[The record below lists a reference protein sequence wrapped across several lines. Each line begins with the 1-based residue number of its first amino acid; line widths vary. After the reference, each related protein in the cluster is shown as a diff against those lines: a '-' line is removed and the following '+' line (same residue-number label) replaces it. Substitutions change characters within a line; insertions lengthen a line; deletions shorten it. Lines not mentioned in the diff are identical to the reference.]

1 MKWSMMMLS
10 LGKRAAAAL
19 WTTAGAPVSLRATRK
34 PVTPRMD
41 MERTASQMPLSGA
54 VHPARKH
61 MYVFMLLRSL
71 SLFPSS
77 FSSAV
82 SLAWTA
88 DMQCNRSIEVCV
100 CQCNEIWCLDHRLF
114 TFACNGFVCVC
125 VGTDLVEEVYLSE
138 YCVCLFQSLA
148 KAFIYFWTGGT
159 NLWSSFW
166 REGFVGVCLRV
177 CVWGLRYVCEEV
189 LKMEF
194 SQKY

>member
-1 MKWSMMMLS
+1 MKTESKISLLSNKTVSCDWQLCCYSSWGIAWGCFWIMLKLCACQTQMRWSMMMLS
-10 LGKRAAAAL
+10 SGKRAAAAL

-114 TFACNGFVCVC
+114 TFAH
-125 VGTDLVEEVYLSE
+125 
-138 YCVCLFQSLA
+138 
-148 KAFIYFWTGGT
+148 T
-159 NLWSSFW
+159 NI
-166 REGFVGVCLRV
+166 
-177 CVWGLRYVCEEV
+177 
-189 LKMEF
+189 
-194 SQKY
+194 